1 MKRSKKFISI
11 LLLGMLIF
19 SSISCGSEE
28 EKTKDGYAKTIYLYN
43 WSEYMPKKVLDKFEK
58 EYGIKVVESTYE
70 SNDEMLAKLMQV
82 KKGEYDIAV
91 PSNFYVSALREND
104 LLEPLDK
111 KKLSNLGNIDKAY
124 MGLDYDKTNKYCV
137 PYLGTVCPWIGNK
150 KLLSNLG
157 VTVNSFKDISNGKLK
172 GNIVMTDDPQG
183 NISQGLIALGYDA
196 ASNDLGEIKEAKNY
210 LLSINNNVKS
220 YSVSSDARDIMAKG
234 EAAVGYMYGG
244 NAVQAMNE
252 NSDLEVIMNNEKTS
266 LSTDNFVILKGTKH
280 KKEAEL
286 FINFILRPDISAEIS
301 EEYPYVCLNKE
312 AVNKLPEDLKNNPLV
327 VLTDDMKQRLYL
339 INNFDADAMNAE
351 VNAMTEVKSAR

>member
-1 MKRSKKFISI
+1 MKRLKKLISVI
-11 LLLGMLIF
+11 LSGVLIF
-19 SSISCGSEE
+19 SAVGCGSDE
-28 EKTKDGYAKTIYLYN
+28 EKTKDGYAKKLYLYN

-70 SNDEMLAKLMQV
+70 SNDEMLAKLMQI

-91 PSNFYVSALREND
+91 PSNFYVSALKEND

-111 KKLSNLGNIDKAY
+111 KKLSNLDNIDKAY

-137 PYLGTVCPWIGNK
+137 PYLGTVCPWVGNK
-150 KLLSNLG
+150 KLLDNLG
-157 VTVNSFKDISNGKLK
+157 VTVDSFKDISNAKLK

-196 ASNDLGEIKEAKNY
+196 ASNDVGQIKEAKKY
-210 LLSINNNVKS
+210 LISINDNVKS

-234 EAAVGYMYGG
+234 EAAVAYMYGG
-244 NAVQAMNE
+244 NAVQAMQE
-252 NSDLEVIMNNEKTS
+252 NSDLEVIMDKEKTS

-286 FINFILRPDISAEIS
+286 FINFLLRPEISAEIS
-301 EEYPYVCLNKE
+301 EEYPYVCLNKA
-312 AVNKLPEDLKNNPLV
+312 AVDNLPEDLKNNPLV
-327 VLTDDMKQRLYL
+327 VLTDEMKERLYL
-339 INNFDADAMNAE
+339 INNFDSKAMNAE
-351 VNAMTEVKSAR
+351 VDAMTEVKSAR